1 MSDGTKQKSG
11 EATKL
16 SRMRKREVKREKERR
31 GGEQGREETE
41 SATI

>member
-16 SRMRKREVKREKERR
+16 SRMRKREKGREE
-31 GGEQGREETE
+31 GGREETE